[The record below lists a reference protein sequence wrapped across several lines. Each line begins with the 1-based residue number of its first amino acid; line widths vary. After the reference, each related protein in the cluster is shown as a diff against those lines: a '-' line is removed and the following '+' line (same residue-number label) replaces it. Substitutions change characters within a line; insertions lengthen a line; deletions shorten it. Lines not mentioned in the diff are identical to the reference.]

1 MRQKGT
7 RLQKGESVSASRYR
21 PLVLARKRVLLWSSP
36 FYERLLEEKGSL
48 AHLQVKVERA
58 VLAGLEES
66 TLEQY
71 GVGLKRFAE
80 FCDREGISEDDR
92 VPASEFLLCAFAS
105 VAALE
110 VVQRTTL
117 NTWLAGLR
125 AWHLSQGAPWNL
137 SSSDRMEMIKKAV
150 AKRAPSSKKSLR
162 PPVTVQ
168 HLRALA
174 SRLDLLNSFDIAV
187 FAVACTA
194 FWSCMRLGEILVDSP
209 RFFDPSR
216 SPSKAMVLS
225 MREARGG
232 LPFLSFD
239 IPWTKTTKNDGATVV
254 VNPREGDPTCPV
266 KALRLHRHANGA
278 SSDLSI
284 PFFAFS
290 TTSEHTFEPLTR
302 DAFMRRCNEVWVAA
316 GLGKLTGHSFR
327 IGGATELLLQGK
339 PPYVVQKQGRWKSS
353 AFLLYWRSV
362 DEIIPTFLG
371 DRVSGAE
378 LSALRSNMSDWFAES
393 VQ

>member
-1 MRQKGT
+1 MRQKGA
-7 RLQKGESVSASRYR
+7 RLQKGEIVSTNRYR
-21 PLVLARKRVLLWSSP
+21 PSVLASKRVLLWSSP
-36 FYERLLEEKGSL
+36 FYEGLLKARGST

-58 VLAGLEES
+58 ILAGLEDS
-66 TLEQY
+66 TLTQY

-80 FCDREGISEDDR
+80 FCDQEGISEEDR

-105 VAALE
+105 AMALE

-125 AWHLSQGAPWNL
+125 AWHLSQGAPWSL
-137 SSSDRMEMIKKAV
+137 SSSDSMEMIKKAV
-150 AKRAPSSKKSLR
+150 AKRAPASKKTLR
-162 PPVTVQ
+162 PPVTIQ

-174 SRLDLLNSFDIAV
+174 DHLDLLNSFDIAV

-216 SPSKAMVLS
+216 SPSKAMILS
-225 MREARGG
+225 SRESREG
-232 LPFLSFD
+232 LPFLSFN
-239 IPWTKTTKNDGATVV
+239 IPWTKTTKNEGATVV
-254 VNPREGDPTCPV
+254 VNPRQGDPTCPV
-266 KALRLHRHANGA
+266 RALRLHQHANGA
-278 SSDLSI
+278 SSDPSV

-290 TTSEHTFEPLTR
+290 TTSDHTFQPLTR
-302 DAFMRRCNEVWVAA
+302 DAFMSRCNNVWAAA

-362 DEIIPTFLG
+362 DEVIPTYLSDRISEG
-371 DRVSGAE
+371 D
-378 LSALRSNMSDWFAES
+378 LSTLRGNMKDWFASS
-393 VQ
+393 V